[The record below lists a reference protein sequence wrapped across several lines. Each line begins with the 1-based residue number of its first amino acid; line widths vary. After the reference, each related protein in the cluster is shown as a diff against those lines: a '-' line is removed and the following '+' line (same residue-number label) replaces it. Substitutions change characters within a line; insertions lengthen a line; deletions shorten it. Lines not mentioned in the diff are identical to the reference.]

1 MVLPIKEVGG
11 KVEVCSP
18 GVPDS
23 FLRVQLE
30 QPFLKGELAILGG
43 RQAAGT
49 SGSKTGL
56 GEQVVRSRQEG
67 AQRAAAGRGG
77 LERLLGKAKKEV
89 LT

>member
-11 KVEVCSP
+11 KVEVCRP

-23 FLRVQLE
+23 LLRVQLE

-49 SGSKTGL
+49 SGSETGL
-56 GEQVVRSRQEG
+56 GKQVVRSRQEG
-67 AQRAAAGRGG
+67 AQRAAAGR
-77 LERLLGKAKKEV
+77 
-89 LT
+89 

>member
-1 MVLPIKEVGG
+1 MVILPIKEVGG

-49 SGSKTGL
+49 SGSETGL
-56 GEQVVRSRQEG
+56 GKQVVRSRQEG
-67 AQRAAAGRGG
+67 AQRAAADM
-77 LERLLGKAKKEV
+77 
-89 LT
+89 

>member
-11 KVEVCSP
+11 KIEVRGP
-18 GVPDS
+18 GVPNS
-23 FLRVQLE
+23 LLRVQLE

-56 GEQVVRSRQEG
+56 GKQVVRSRQEG
-67 AQRAAAGRGG
+67 AQRAAADM
-77 LERLLGKAKKEV
+77 
-89 LT
+89 

>member
-11 KVEVCSP
+11 KVEVRSP

-23 FLRVQLE
+23 LLRVQLE

-67 AQRAAAGRGG
+67 AQRAAAGREG
-77 LERLLGKAKKEV
+77 LEGC
-89 LT
+89 

>member
-11 KVEVCSP
+11 KVEVRGP

-23 FLRVQLE
+23 LLRVQLE

-56 GEQVVRSRQEG
+56 GKQVVRSRQEG
-67 AQRAAAGRGG
+67 AQRAAADM
-77 LERLLGKAKKEV
+77 
-89 LT
+89 

>member
-11 KVEVCSP
+11 KVEVRGP

-23 FLRVQLE
+23 LLRVQLE

-56 GEQVVRSRQEG
+56 GKQVVRSRQEG
-67 AQRAAAGRGG
+67 AQRAAAGI
-77 LERLLGKAKKEV
+77 
-89 LT
+89 